1 MKIAQL
7 SIFLPDSL
15 WIIGPEE
22 GKNDM
27 KIFQRFITS
36 RRKK

>member
-22 GKNDM
+22 GKND
-27 KIFQRFITS
+27 IIRPNDTT
-36 RRKK
+36 